1 MAPLVTCSRP
11 ATHRPSVVLPEPDS
25 PTRPTALAAPDGER
39 HAARAATVPPLLTRN
54 VLCTSSTVAIG
65 CSTTSMRAG
74 LTVTSP
80 ITAP

>member
-1 MAPLVTCSRP
+1 MPLVTCSRP
-11 ATHRPSVVLPEPDS
+11 ATQRPSVVLPEPDS
-25 PTRPTALAAPDGER
+25 PTRPTASPRPTASDTPR
-39 HAARAATVPPLLTRN
+39 RAATVPPLLTRN